1 MKILKP
7 WQKAVFILAGIMFFF
22 LGFTSLPQ
30 VFVSTREYQ
39 KITAVISNI
48 EKDYHFSSD
57 GDRETEYTAY
67 VSYKFD
73 GTEYSNVKLG
83 ACSSFTSVG
92 NREEIFVNRNNPRK
106 ILSTN
111 PLRYML
117 LLFPFIGLAF
127 ILIPIYP
134 AMKENLWGRR
144 FREKH
149 RPVYAK
155 IDCVDRNTSIAVGN
169 KCPFKIIVTYRNASD
184 GKIYK
189 FKSENIWDDPSGII
203 ETRGITELPVHVDW
217 NNPKLYLVDTRVIF
231 GNTVI

>member
-7 WQKAVFILAGIMFFF
+7 WQKVLCILMGITFIFI
-22 LGFTSLPQ
+22 GFASLPQ

-48 EKDYHFSSD
+48 EKEYSYVGEDNEP
-57 GDRETEYTAY
+57 RYTAY

-73 GTEYSNVKLG
+73 GAEYSNVKLG
-83 ACSSFTSVG
+83 ACSSSTMVG
-92 NREEIFVNRNNPRK
+92 NMEKIFVNRNNPRK
-106 ILSTN
+106 ILSTS
-111 PLRYML
+111 PLRYMI
-117 LLFPFIGLAF
+117 LLFPFIGMAF

-134 AMKENLWGRR
+134 AMKENLWGRG

-155 IDCVDRNTSIAVGN
+155 IDCVDRNTSIAVGD

-189 FKSENIWDDPSGII
+189 FKSANIWKDPSDII
-203 ETRGITELPVHVDW
+203 ATRGITELPVHVDW
-217 NNPKLYLVDTRVIF
+217 NNPKLYLVDTRVIYS
-231 GNTVI
+231 NTVI